1 MFCNRVL
8 CRPLLWAGAAFLISA
23 LIGSFWVSFL
33 LGGLLLCL
41 GILARNPYAEFQT
54 TSNRSLKSRKRF
66 VFPFGLHFPPAALI

>member
-23 LIGSFWVSFL
+23 LISSFWISFL

-41 GILARNPYAEFQT
+41 GVFARNP
-54 TSNRSLKSRKRF
+54 
-66 VFPFGLHFPPAALI
+66 